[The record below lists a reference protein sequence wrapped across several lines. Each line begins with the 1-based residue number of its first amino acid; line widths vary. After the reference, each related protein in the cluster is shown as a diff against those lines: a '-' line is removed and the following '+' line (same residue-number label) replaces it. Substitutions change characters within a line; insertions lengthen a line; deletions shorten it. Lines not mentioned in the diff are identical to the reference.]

1 MMVWSLFIIGLM
13 GLFFYNKIG
22 SIIPMVVLPTTKI
35 VEPKKEASSFFLDLG
50 CNFSVFQSLFKTL
63 GRSFDLYGFKR

>member
-22 SIIPMVVLPTTKI
+22 SIIPKVVLPTTEI
-35 VEPKKEASSFFLDLG
+35 IEPVKRGNYKSLPFLQY
-50 CNFSVFQSLFKTL
+50 S
-63 GRSFDLYGFKR
+63 